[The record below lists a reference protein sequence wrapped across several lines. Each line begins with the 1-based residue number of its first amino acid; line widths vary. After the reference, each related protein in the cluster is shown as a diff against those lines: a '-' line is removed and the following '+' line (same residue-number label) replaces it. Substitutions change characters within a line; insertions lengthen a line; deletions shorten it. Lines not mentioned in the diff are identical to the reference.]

1 MDLYFFLC
9 IIRIKHTGFICRPG
23 PLLYMDMVVG
33 GTRILTPGEVSQLR
47 EVIERPSDRVIFDAL
62 LFSGVRYAELSQ
74 VAKEPSRFNPE
85 RKCLTID
92 NKKSKAA
99 ERAGETRVVYLSDLG
114 VLKIQAFIDLGKTPA
129 HYNQWLRKLK
139 RWSHVAGLKP
149 LDGLVNG
156 TTREQLV
163 QEMVPNVWGISVKS
177 TRKSWECFLFCS
189 FPDRADVIADN
200 MGHTVEVSKK
210 HYRKWFGAFTAEEK
224 AKILEYTAGW
234 LA

>member
-1 MDLYFFLC
+1 
-9 IIRIKHTGFICRPG
+9 
-23 PLLYMDMVVG
+23 MDMVVG
-33 GTRILTPGEVSQLR
+33 GTRILPPGEADQIR
-47 EVIERPSDRVIFDAL
+47 EIIKRPSDRVIFDAL

-92 NKKSKAA
+92 NKKDKAA
-99 ERAGETRVVYLSDLG
+99 ERAGDTRVVYLSDRG
-114 VLKIQAFIDLGKTPA
+114 VEAVRAFIALGKTPC

-149 LDGLVNG
+149 LDGLEDG

-163 QEMVPNVWGISVKS
+163 QEKVPNVWGISVKS
-177 TRKSWECFLFCS
+177 TRKTLECWLFCA
-189 FPDRADVIADN
+189 FPDRADLIADN

-210 HYRKWFGAFTAEEK
+210 HYRKWFGAFTADEK
-224 AKILEYTAGW
+224 AKIIEYTAGW
-234 LA
+234 LS